1 MAKDKPKHQLSKSY
15 ARATLIFVILVVIV
29 AAAVLYIA
37 LSRTTIT
44 ITPRS
49 QELSVQ
55 VSLTVREVD
64 DQESDEP
71 LPAST
76 ITGKILSSTETRQDT
91 FTGLGTGTMVPDVA
105 IGKVTIH
112 NEWSQVQPLAATTRL
127 LSESG
132 VLFRLKNRE
141 DVLPGQTIEAEIYAD
156 ETGEIGNIEPTRF
169 TLPGLWPGLQ
179 EKIYAISD
187 QPMTGGLKEVKSV
200 SAEDLRMAEQNL
212 REQIVEQVRTDFQ
225 LELSDSPELYELLDE
240 SLFGTVID
248 KEFSAE
254 VGDQADSFT
263 GELTLRVNGL
273 ALLPSELSAIT
284 SQMIESKIP
293 DYFLAASS
301 NLQNIEVT
309 LEKLNQDTRT
319 AEITVQGDL
328 LSIITLAHPMFD
340 ASNLVNRDEQA
351 IRTYFSG
358 FSEVASVEIDKP
370 FWTARTSSLEDRID
384 VKMTDP
390 VE

>member
-112 NEWSQVQPLAATTRL
+112 NEWSQVQP
-127 LSESG
+127 
-132 VLFRLKNRE
+132 
-141 DVLPGQTIEAEIYAD
+141 
-156 ETGEIGNIEPTRF
+156 
-169 TLPGLWPGLQ
+169 
-179 EKIYAISD
+179 
-187 QPMTGGLKEVKSV
+187 
-200 SAEDLRMAEQNL
+200 
-212 REQIVEQVRTDFQ
+212 
-225 LELSDSPELYELLDE
+225 
-240 SLFGTVID
+240 
-248 KEFSAE
+248 
-254 VGDQADSFT
+254 
-263 GELTLRVNGL
+263 
-273 ALLPSELSAIT
+273 
-284 SQMIESKIP
+284 
-293 DYFLAASS
+293 
-301 NLQNIEVT
+301 
-309 LEKLNQDTRT
+309 
-319 AEITVQGDL
+319 
-328 LSIITLAHPMFD
+328 
-340 ASNLVNRDEQA
+340 
-351 IRTYFSG
+351 
-358 FSEVASVEIDKP
+358 
-370 FWTARTSSLEDRID
+370 
-384 VKMTDP
+384 
-390 VE
+390 

>member
-1 MAKDKPKHQLSKSY
+1 
-15 ARATLIFVILVVIV
+15 
-29 AAAVLYIA
+29 
-37 LSRTTIT
+37 
-44 ITPRS
+44 
-49 QELSVQ
+49 
-55 VSLTVREVD
+55 
-64 DQESDEP
+64 
-71 LPAST
+71 ST